1 MPPTTKGVEVPP
13 PLPTVAGVDVASMGV
28 GVAAALRVASRGSEG
43 VGDEEGVVFST
54 RTVGDTL
61 GVC

>member
-1 MPPTTKGVEVPP
+1 MPTM
-13 PLPTVAGVDVASMGV
+13 AGVDVASMGV
-28 GVAAALRVASRGSEG
+28 GLAAPVGVASRGSEG
-43 VGDEEGVVFST
+43 VGNEVGVVFST

>member
-1 MPPTTKGVEVPP
+1 MPPPTKGVEVPP

-28 GVAAALRVASRGSEG
+28 GVAAPLGVASRGSEG

-54 RTVGDTL
+54 RAVGDTL